1 MKKALMQF
9 LSNFIPDRDARHRWR
24 AAHLPTKSVKICGK
38 GNRILVEEN
47 GIIQSVPPQGFDIR
61 ILGDNNTVLLHL
73 PITGQN
79 DEIHIKSNNV
89 YVEIG
94 PSPSLYNT
102 KVLFSGGNGQI
113 CKIGAGTTIGSAEF
127 RPDSTSGVI
136 IGKNCMLAENILF
149 RSDDGHTLLDKET
162 GEIINRPS
170 GPITVGDHCWI
181 GANVLLGKNARIPA
195 NTVVGMGSLVTKAF
209 EEEYTVLAGTPAS
222 VKKRGVTWDRMSIYN
237 YERAHQKRTN
247 DTGDK

>member
-9 LSNFIPDRDARHRWR
+9 LSNFIPDREDRHRWR
-24 AAHLPTKSVKICGK
+24 VAHLPAKSVKICGK

-47 GIIQSVPPQGFDIR
+47 GIFQSAPPGFYIH

-79 DEIHIKSNNV
+79 NEINIKSNNV
-89 YVEIG
+89 YIEIG
-94 PSPSLYNT
+94 PSPILFNT
-102 KVLFSGGNGQI
+102 RILACGGNGQI

-127 RPDSTSGVI
+127 RIDSTGGVI
-136 IGKNCMLAENILF
+136 IDKDCMLAENILV
-149 RSDDGHTLLDKET
+149 RADDGHTILDKKT

-222 VKKRGVTWDRMSIYN
+222 VKKRGVTWDRMSIYD
-237 YERAHQKRTN
+237 YERAHQKETN
-247 DTGDK
+247 NTGDK

>member
-1 MKKALMQF
+1 MQF
-9 LSNFIPDRDARHRWR
+9 VSNFIPDRDARHRWR
-24 AAHLPTKSVKICGK
+24 NRHLFRFFVQGNN
-38 GNRILVEEN
+38 NRILLEKN
-47 GIIQSVPPQGFDIR
+47 GELKPCHAPIAGFDM
-61 ILGDNNTVLLHL
+61 LYVKGNNNTVILHL
-73 PITGQN
+73 PIVGIGNKIEIKN
-79 DEIHIKSNNV
+79 DNAL
-89 YVEIG
+89 VELG
-94 PSPSLYNT
+94 PSDFFN
-102 KVLFSGGNGQI
+102 KVSILILAGDSQV
-113 CKIGAGTTIGSAEF
+113 CKIGKGFSCSSASF
-127 RPDSTSGVI
+127 WLDNTAGVI
-136 IGKNCMLAENILF
+136 IGHDCMFAHDILF
-149 RSDDGHTLLDKET
+149 RADDGHTLLDKET

-170 GPITVGDHCWI
+170 GPITIGDHCWI